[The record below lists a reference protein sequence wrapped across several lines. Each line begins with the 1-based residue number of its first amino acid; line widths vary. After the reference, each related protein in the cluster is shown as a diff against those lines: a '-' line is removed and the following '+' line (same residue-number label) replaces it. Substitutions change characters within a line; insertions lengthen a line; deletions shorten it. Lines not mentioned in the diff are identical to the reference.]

1 MWIEFRAIYII
12 VKISQAPGLVPCCLQ
27 WETDVDYLP
36 MARPD
41 AINHLKIRH
50 GYASTCL
57 MLAVGS
63 FHLER
68 LTLVI

>member
-1 MWIEFRAIYII
+1 MNSEPFTHC
-12 VKISQAPGLVPCCLQ
+12 KNCQAPGLVPCCLQ

-50 GYASTCL
+50 GCASTRL
-57 MLAVGS
+57 MLAIGS
-63 FHLER
+63 FHLGQ
-68 LTLVI
+68 LTMVI

>member
-1 MWIEFRAIYII
+1 M
-12 VKISQAPGLVPCCLQ
+12 
-27 WETDVDYLP
+27 DVDYLP
-36 MARPD
+36 MAKPD

-50 GYASTCL
+50 GYALSSL

-68 LTLVI
+68 LTLVIQ